1 METLAL
7 PVLQA
12 DAPYDISFHFDT
24 KTVTLNSGY
33 EMPIYDLGTYSGR
46 NGAYQSATKN
56 TIGTDIGYA
65 VRHVT
70 QFILEY
76 CAWMSAI
83 SYVLLSKQFCLKNQS
98 VWQIALFIIAIVQGK
113 IVSAKNRHGFLS

>member
-56 TIGTDIGYA
+56 TIGTDIG
-65 VRHVT
+65 
-70 QFILEY
+70 
-76 CAWMSAI
+76 CCSACHT
-83 SYVLLSKQFCLKNQS
+83 VHL
-98 VWQIALFIIAIVQGK
+98 
-113 IVSAKNRHGFLS
+113 

>member
-1 METLAL
+1 MWIETLDL

-33 EMPIYDLGTYSGR
+33 EMPIYGLGTYSGR
-46 NGAYQSATKN
+46 NGAYQYTGPQRKTRLVLISA
-56 TIGTDIGYA
+56 A
-65 VRHVT
+65 VPHVT

-83 SYVLLSKQFCLKNQS
+83 SHVL
-98 VWQIALFIIAIVQGK
+98 
-113 IVSAKNRHGFLS
+113 

>member
-56 TIGTDIGYA
+56 TIGIDPMHIK
-65 VRHVT
+65 R
-70 QFILEY
+70 
-76 CAWMSAI
+76 W
-83 SYVLLSKQFCLKNQS
+83 
-98 VWQIALFIIAIVQGK
+98 WQVDVPPIIWTPE
-113 IVSAKNRHGFLS
+113 